1 MATAGGQVGA
11 AAFGGG
17 ERGGTYRRHRPE
29 QTLLYQV
36 VARHYPAFVELME
49 AEERPLPGF
58 VRREFEAYLKCGRLE
73 HGFLR
78 VRCEACQA
86 EKLVAF
92 SCKRR
97 GWCPSCGARRMA
109 DTAAL
114 LVDEV
119 LPEVPIRQWVLSVPF
134 PLRFLF
140 AREPEAMGAVL
151 RLVVRAIE
159 SWLIGRS
166 GHTRANAQ
174 GGAVT
179 LVQRFGSAL
188 NMNIHFH
195 MLLLD
200 GVYAADRQ
208 GRPRF
213 VSVPAPTPVELTAL
227 LERIVARVG
236 HHLER
241 RGLLERAEEQA
252 WLSGEEGEAG
262 PLDGLLGASITYR
275 IAVGPQRGEKA
286 FMLRTLPPAD
296 EESVAGDRVARVAG
310 FSLHAGIAARADQR
324 NKVERLCRYIA
335 RPAVAEPRLSL
346 TERGEVRYTLK
357 TPYRDGTT
365 HVVFEPLDFLAR
377 LAALVPR
384 PRVNLTRFHG
394 VLAPNAK
401 WRGAV
406 TPSGRGRGGRAGGR
420 AAGVGAEGEAPG
432 PAKRQAMTWAQRL
445 KRVFRIE
452 IERCGRCGGQM
463 KVIAAIEDPAVV
475 ERILR
480 HVGQLEEGSAELAT
494 AGPRGPPV

>member
-1 MATAGGQVGA
+1 MV
-11 AAFGGG
+11 
-17 ERGGTYRRHRPE
+17 
-29 QTLLYQV
+29 
-36 VARHYPAFVELME
+36 
-49 AEERPLPGF
+49 
-58 VRREFEAYLKCGRLE
+58 
-73 HGFLR
+73 
-78 VRCEACQA
+78 
-86 EKLVAF
+86 
-92 SCKRR
+92 
-97 GWCPSCGARRMA
+97 

-140 AREPEAMGAVL
+140 AREPEAMGSVL
-151 RLVVRAIE
+151 RIVVRAIE
-159 SWLIGRS
+159 GWLIGRS
-166 GHTRANAQ
+166 GHTRAEAQ

-188 NMNIHFH
+188 NLNIHFH
-195 MLLLD
+195 ILVLD
-200 GVYAADRQ
+200 GVYVADRT

-213 VSVPAPTPVELTAL
+213 RSVPSPTSAELTAL
-227 LERIVARVG
+227 LERIVERVG
-236 HHLER
+236 RHLER
-241 RGLLERAEEQA
+241 RGLLERDEEQA
-252 WLSGEEGEAG
+252 WLSEDGGEAS

-286 FMLRTLPPAD
+286 FTLRTLPPAD
-296 EESVAGDRVARVAG
+296 EDSLESDKLARLSG

-324 NKVERLCRYIA
+324 AKVERLCRYVA

-357 TPYRDGTT
+357 SPYRDGTT
-365 HVVFEPLDFLAR
+365 HVVFQPLDFLAR

-406 TPSGRGRGGRAGGR
+406 TPSGRGRGGRREPEKGQDPPASSD
-420 AAGVGAEGEAPG
+420 
-432 PAKRQAMTWAQRL
+432 PAKRQAMNWAQRL

-452 IERCGRCGGQM
+452 IERCSRCGGAVR
-463 KVIAAIEDPAVV
+463 VIAAIEDPAVI
-475 ERILR
+475 ERILA
-480 HVGQLEEGSAELAT
+480 HVGELGFGRGTYAG
-494 AGPRGPPV
+494 AGPRGPPG

>member
-1 MATAGGQVGA
+1 MAGAGGPVGGA
-11 AAFGGG
+11 ALGGA
-17 ERGGTYRRHRPE
+17 GGYRRHRPDE
-29 QTLLYQV
+29 TLLYLV
-36 VARHYPAFVELME
+36 VSQHYPAFVEQM
-49 AEERPLPGF
+49 AADGRPLPGF

-78 VRCEACQA
+78 VRCETCRA

-97 GWCPSCGARRMA
+97 GWCPSCGARRMV

-140 AREPEAMGAVL
+140 AREPAAMGSVL

-166 GHTRANAQ
+166 GQRRVNAR

-188 NMNIHFH
+188 NLNIHYH
-195 MLLLD
+195 ILALD

-213 VSVPAPTPVELTAL
+213 VSVPAPTSVELNQL
-227 LERIVARVG
+227 LEQIVQRVG
-236 HHLER
+236 RHLER
-241 RGLLERAEEQA
+241 RGLLERDEEQA
-252 WLSGEEGEAG
+252 WLSEAAGEPA

-275 IAVGPQRGEKA
+275 IAVGPQRGERA
-286 FMLRTLPPAD
+286 FLLRTLPPAD
-296 EESVAGDRVARVAG
+296 EDSATSDKVARMAG

-324 NKVERLCRYIA
+324 RKVERLCRYIA

-346 TERGEVRYTLK
+346 TERGEVCYTLK
-357 TPYRDGTT
+357 TPYRNGTT
-365 HVVFEPLDFLAR
+365 HVVFEPLDFIAR

-406 TPSGRGRGGRAGGR
+406 TPSGRGRGARAGAHGTGGQAEEG
-420 AAGVGAEGEAPG
+420 AAERGN
-432 PAKRQAMTWAQRL
+432 RQAMSWAQRL
-445 KRVFRIE
+445 KRMFRIE
-452 IERCGRCGGQM
+452 IERCGRCGGRM
-463 KVIAAIEDPAVV
+463 KVIAAIEDPAVI
-475 ERILR
+475 ERILG
-480 HVGQLEEGSAELAT
+480 HLGELDEGSAGPAM
-494 AGPRGPPV
+494 AGPRGPPG